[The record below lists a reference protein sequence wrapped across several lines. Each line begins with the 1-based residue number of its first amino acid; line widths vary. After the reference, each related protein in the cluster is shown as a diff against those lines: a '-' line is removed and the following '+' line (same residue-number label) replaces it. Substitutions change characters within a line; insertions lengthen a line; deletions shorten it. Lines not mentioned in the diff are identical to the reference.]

1 MDILETIAARDLKVA
16 KCRQLM
22 DPRSFEHGYQ
32 TVKCVTAVKKRN
44 QIHVLPVLRVR
55 CSKR

>member
-1 MDILETIAARDLKVA
+1 MIIFIDGSHNIYRWVSVIIFVEL
-16 KCRQLM
+16 
-22 DPRSFEHGYQ
+22 EHGYQ

-44 QIHVLPVLRVR
+44 PIHVLPVLRVR